1 MYGRVPLAWRNATSD
16 LKRLRRAATGIG
28 FAVVLILVQLGFMHA
43 FLNSALHI
51 LQSFDGDLVIQS
63 ATRYQFSQRET
74 FDRRRLYQAMGVPG
88 VRSVA
93 PVFLEWDASTWKSP
107 ISGKTHVIRVIGI
120 DPDNPAI
127 SLPDATAPLTAL
139 KQPNT
144 AMVDTLSRRFLE
156 TTAPNIT
163 TDLAGRTV
171 HVVGTFEMGPDF
183 VNDGNLVTSERNFL
197 TYFHDS
203 DVPGLRRDQIE
214 YGVIKVAPG
223 YKVAAV
229 QAALRKALPPDVVVL
244 TRDRVLQKEIDYQN
258 NMSPTGPIFTIGTAI
273 GFFVGILITYQIL
286 YTEIS
291 DRLHQYATLK
301 AMGYRRRYLMGVIV
315 IQSLLYGIAG
325 FVPALLLALA
335 VFSFVR
341 LWMLLPMWITP
352 SILATTLGLL
362 TLMCASAGIIAARRA
377 LVVDPAEVF

>member
-1 MYGRVPLAWRNATSD
+1 MNGRVPLAWRNATSD

-43 FLNSALHI
+43 FLDSSLHI

-63 ATRYQFSQRET
+63 VTRYQFSQRET

-93 PVFLEWDASTWKSP
+93 PVFLDASTWKSP

-127 SLPDATAPLTAL
+127 SLPDATAPLSTL
-139 KQPNT
+139 EQPNT
-144 AMVDTLSRRFLE
+144 AMVDILSRRFLE

-171 HVVGTFEMGPDF
+171 HVVGTFAMGPDF

-197 TYFHDS
+197 TYFHDPV
-203 DVPGLRRDQIE
+203 VPGLRRDQIE

-229 QAALRKALPPDVVVL
+229 QSALRKALPPDVSVL
-244 TRDRVLQKEIDYQN
+244 TKDRVLQNEIDYQN
-258 NMSPTGPIFTIGTAI
+258 NLSPTGPIFTIGTLI
-273 GFFVGILITYQIL
+273 GFLVGILITYQIL
-286 YTEIS
+286 FTEIS
-291 DRLHQYATLK
+291 DRLHLYATLK

-315 IQSLLYGIAG
+315 IQSLLYGISG
-325 FVPALLLALA
+325 FVPALLIALA
-335 VFSFVR
+335 IFSFVR

-352 SILATTLGLL
+352 SILVTTIGLL
-362 TLMCASAGIIAARRA
+362 TVMCASAGTIAARRA